1 MKDSLRDIAADDALL
16 DALGSRRP
24 TGSADPVVRG
34 LVAWVDDLDAD
45 LSATSRPRAR
55 GRHRRRSPGVP
66 LISAVVLTLGG
77 SSVAAAL
84 TGADVPVLTAMGR
97 EVVALAPG
105 GDAWLAEVDAASA
118 AADERASAEHDAT
131 GVTADDHDHEVEQA
145 SSTRVLLSAVL
156 DGWSGSDWLRSSAGV
171 LQETADVLQGTGSG
185 ATAVG
190 EADGTEPPESPV
202 SSSAEEPDGDGAS
215 SPQQSG
221 PATQSDP
228 PRRTDPPRPADPPG
242 QVEQGGSSPST
253 PPGRTDP
260 PRPAD
265 PPGQVEQGGSSPSTP
280 PGRTDPPRATDT
292 GRPSDL
298 PTPSSLPTPTDD
310 PRRGPS
316 SPTPPTPT
324 SPAATSPGGA
334 GAPGGGATGTDP
346 SQDIAPVEPTTGDLG
361 DGGPTG

>member
-131 GVTADDHDHEVEQA
+131 GVTADDHDHDHEVEQA

-260 PRPAD
+260 PR
-265 PPGQVEQGGSSPSTP
+265 
-280 PGRTDPPRATDT
+280 ATDT

>member
-34 LVAWVDDLDAD
+34 LVAWVDDIDPD

-228 PRRTDPPRPADPPG
+228 P
-242 QVEQGGSSPST
+242 
-253 PPGRTDP
+253 GRTDP